1 MKFNLLRYY
10 VLTLVLV
17 LFIISCN
24 NDDNNSR
31 RGESNISL
39 DQVVNTLGG
48 TSVINNITTM
58 MYTVEGQTNEYE
70 EEEPNVSN
78 PINTSEY
85 VRTVSTELNTRK
97 VRYDFSSLD
106 IKFPFPF
113 QVDNST
119 TIINNQKGSYSGNSG
134 FGSHFFGATAPLPLF
149 SSRIEAYLKI
159 QKMSN
164 PIELLK
170 QVIATN
176 DLSSSVSSNFTIP
189 TGIDGLNITLVID
202 QNTSLPK
209 SAQVT
214 EVDFINGDVV
224 FEVNYE
230 EWKTVGE
237 TMFPGKLTHTFNG
250 EVIKVEELSN
260 IEMNPT
266 FTEATFTPEN
276 TDGDYID
283 EQGEFGIYSSWWY
296 ERFNALGFV
305 NSFDQPLNNGAVTTP
320 TGPNVADQT
329 IGPNLKIIGRADVGS
344 WSVAIKTSTGV
355 VVVEPPLNPRWTR
368 SIINTIKNDAF
379 PGEKIEGVIVTHTH
393 FDHFGGVRELAQE
406 SGKVYVGEE
415 GVGLTERVLT
425 NHSSLLPDAL
435 AINPTTNVEV
445 EGISDVTTLDGGA
458 IQIYLLKTELLGL
471 NSHSENIV
479 AVYVPESES
488 FIVSD
493 LFNAG
498 GFVVVAAGLGATNFN
513 EESKSIIAER
523 ATYLLD
529 YIAEK
534 ELVVSN
540 VIAIHNGVATLT
552 DLQFMANL

>member
-1 MKFNLLRYY
+1 MKFNLLKYCALAFALS
-10 VLTLVLV
+10 VV
-17 LFIISCN
+17 SC
-24 NDDNNSR
+24 NDDNNDATE
-31 RGESNISL
+31 GGSNSIPLS
-39 DQVVNTLGG
+39 QVVNALGG
-48 TSVINNITTM
+48 TAVINNITTM
-58 MYTVEGQTNEYE
+58 KYTVEGQTNEYE

-78 PINTSEY
+78 PINTSNY

-97 VRYDFSSLD
+97 VRYDFSSLN

-134 FGSHFFGATAPLPLF
+134 FGSHFFGATAALPLF

-170 QVIATN
+170 QVISTN
-176 DLSSSVSSNFTIP
+176 DLSSLTSSNFTIP
-189 TGIDGLNITLVID
+189 TGIDGLNIELVID
-202 QNTSLPK
+202 QNISLPK

-214 EVDFINGDVV
+214 EADFINGDVV

-230 EWKTVGE
+230 DWKTVGE
-237 TMFPGKLTHTFNG
+237 TMFPSKLTHTFNG
-250 EVIKVEELSN
+250 EIIKVEELSN
-260 IEMNPT
+260 IEMNPA
-266 FTEATFTPEN
+266 FTEVTFTPEN
-276 TDGDYID
+276 TDGEYIV

-329 IGPNLKIIGRADVGS
+329 IGPNVKIIGRADVGS
-344 WSVAIKTSTGV
+344 WSVAVKTSTGV

-368 SIINTIKNDAF
+368 SIINTVKNDAF
-379 PGEKIEGVIVTHTH
+379 PDENIEGVIVTHTH
-393 FDHFGGVRELAQE
+393 FDHFGGVRELAHE

-415 GVGLTERVLT
+415 GVALTERVLT

-435 AINPTTNVEV
+435 AVNPISVEV
-445 EGISDVTTLDGGA
+445 EGVSDVTTLDGGT
-458 IQIYLLKTELLGL
+458 IQIHLLKTESLGL

-498 GFVVVAAGLGATNFN
+498 GFVAVAAGFGATNFN
-513 EESKSIIAER
+513 EESRSIIAER

-529 YIAEK
+529 YITEK

-540 VIAIHNGVATLT
+540 VIAIHNGVATLA
-552 DLQFMANL
+552 DLQLMANL